1 MRESGHNGLRRRW
14 KPVLLVATLA
24 LIGAGVSYASIPDAS
39 GVIHGCYTN
48 RGGILSVVDPSAGQ
62 KCSSLQTPIAWNQQ
76 GPQGDPGPPGPKG
89 DKGDTGAQGPQGD
102 PGPQGP
108 PGPDGTT
115 GYAMSDRPFVSLPM
129 TGEQQVGRSIDVS
142 DGNYLVYATVDAIA
156 QRAQVTC
163 AVFAGSTV
171 LQNGHLEAYQTI
183 SLGTIA
189 MSGAYVGSATT
200 LRVDCAAT
208 PDGQADS
215 SAQIN
220 WVSLTAVKVGA
231 LNQS

>member
-1 MRESGHNGLRRRW
+1 
-14 KPVLLVATLA
+14 
-24 LIGAGVSYASIPDAS
+24 
-39 GVIHGCYTN
+39 
-48 RGGILSVVDPSAGQ
+48 
-62 KCSSLQTPIAWNQQ
+62 
-76 GPQGDPGPPGPKG
+76 
-89 DKGDTGAQGPQGD
+89 
-102 PGPQGP
+102 
-108 PGPDGTT
+108 
-115 GYAMSDRPFVSLPM
+115 MSDRPLVSLPM

-215 SAQIN
+215 GAQIN